1 MVVQKGQ
8 DAGFAQEVNEYWE
21 ERAQSYSNGVIGE
34 LADGRK
40 DSWKAALEEAAGNEL
55 VQRAA
60 DGGAPRACDLGCGP
74 GFFTILLA
82 EMGFAVD
89 AVDASESMLAKAEEN
104 LSRAMPVGDVEFH
117 ASDLLSLP
125 FPDSSFDLCV
135 SRNVTWLMRDPRAAY
150 AEWLRVLRPNGK
162 LVAYDANWYRY
173 LVDPDVD
180 AARRRDQEVNVL
192 EGWDED
198 AQATSDEERRCELF
212 ALELPLSSV
221 VRPAWDIET
230 LSGLGAQHVNV
241 DEDAWANLWTE
252 SEYAYY
258 ATSPLFMVEAVK
270 GTT

>member
-89 AVDASESMLAKAEEN
+89 AVDASESMLARAEEN
-104 LSRAMPVGDVEFH
+104 LSRAMPVGDVAFH

-135 SRNVTWLMRDPRAAY
+135 SRNVTWLMCDPRAAY
-150 AEWLRVLRPNGK
+150 AEWLRVLKPGGK
-162 LVAYDANWYRY
+162 LVAYDSNWYRY
-173 LVDPDVD
+173 LVDPEV
-180 AARRRDQEVNVL
+180 AAKRAADQEANVL

-198 AQATSDEERRCELF
+198 AQATSDEEKRCEEL
-212 ALELPLSSV
+212 ALSLPLTPV
-221 VRPAWDIET
+221 LRPAWDLRT
-230 LSGLGAQHVNV
+230 LHELGVAHCRA
-241 DEDAWANLWTE
+241 DEDAWLRIW
-252 SEYAYY
+252 SENEQLYY
-258 ATSPLFMVEAVK
+258 AATPMFMVEAVK
-270 GTT
+270 